1 MIVVNTCG
9 FIDSAVEESLEAIG
23 EALNENGKV
32 IVTGCLGARGDM
44 VKEAHPAVLAVT
56 GPHALEEVMQAVHHY
71 LPKPHDPFVDLVPPQ
86 GIRLTPK
93 HYAYLKISE
102 GCNHRCT
109 FCIIPSLRGDLVSRP
124 IGEVMQEA
132 EALVKAGVI
141 HAQSSAYPGGDFR
154 PNAPISRA
162 QAAAWAG
169 RVLEQRGASLADL
182 GSLHPVTVLDAAT
195 QDALD
200 HGPVAYDAMHWASV
214 ALPGKAQPVTF
225 SDLPVSTPGYTS
237 IVEAAKYGVIDG
249 FPGGTFQPQG
259 TLTRAQA
266 AKMGAIL
273 ANEITSGAPTT
284 LQLQAV
290 AQHVDD
296 ALTAAMKSL
305 PAGAV
310 TASQVSSAL
319 QSAGMSQY
327 AAPAALAGPDG
338 TVASVVGMKAHH
350 PHLGALQVQ
359 IDRCRPVFLGSTV
372 AEIDCSTSGTATRA
386 NGTLYHPIPIQQGLW
401 LYFVRSGSTWR
412 ETDLQF
418 TGTTLPTW
426 ATTSK

>member
-1 MIVVNTCG
+1 MRIRALRALLPLALTAAVVAAPAG
-9 FIDSAVEESLEAIG
+9 AVFAEGGASFPDFQASAWWAPGMYVTT
-23 EALNENGKV
+23 ALGLIQGVGQPNGQATLDPNGV
-32 IVTGCLGARGDM
+32 VTRAQWATLM
-44 VKEAHPAVLAVT
+44 VRAGGYAHPAPVWT
-56 GPHALEEVMQAVHHY
+56 Q
-71 LPKPHDPFVDLVPPQ
+71 PFADVSASDWFAPYVD
-86 GIRLTPK
+86 
-93 HYAYLKISE
+93 
-102 GCNHRCT
+102 
-109 FCIIPSLRGDLVSRP
+109 
-124 IGEVMQEA
+124 
-132 EALVKAGVI
+132 ALVKAGVI
-141 HAQSSAYPGGDFR
+141 HPQSGAYPSGDFQA
-154 PNAPISRA
+154 NAPISRA

-169 RVLEQRGASLADL
+169 RVLEQRGASLADI
-182 GSLHPVTVLDAAT
+182 GSLHPVTVLDEAT
-195 QDALD
+195 QNALNK
-200 HGPVAYDAMHWASV
+200 GPVAYDAMQWDSV
-214 ALPGKAQPVTF
+214 PMPSAPQSVNF
-225 SDLPVSTPGYTS
+225 SDLPTSTPGYTS
-237 IVEAAKYGVIDG
+237 IMEAARYGVIDG